1 MGSPLFTV
9 THDPVD
15 LAALI
20 TLVTHQVDG
29 APVVAGAVVSFLG
42 LVRGENLGKRVVHL
56 EYEAYAP
63 LAVKAFARIAAE
75 AQGRWPD
82 VRVAVHHRL
91 GTLQVGDPSVAIAV
105 ASPHRAEAF
114 ATCRYTIERIKQIA
128 PIWKHEF
135 FEGGDV
141 WIEGA
146 TTDPDDETAREIA
159 YRRSCA

>member
-75 AQGRWPD
+75 AQGRWA
-82 VRVAVHHRL
+82 RRT
-91 GTLQVGDPSVAIAV
+91 GGG
-105 ASPHRAEAF
+105 ASPLGDTAGWRPQ
-114 ATCRYTIERIKQIA
+114 RRDRRGIA
-128 PIWKHEF
+128 PSSRGVRHVPVY
-135 FEGGDV
+135 DR
-141 WIEGA
+141 A
-146 TTDPDDETAREIA
+146 HQADRTDLEARILRG
-159 YRRSCA
+159 RRRLDRGRDHRSGR